1 MEEDVRL
8 MQEYTLKLEREE
20 RSREEQFMDRLR
32 RIDRK
37 SNYWMNEGAGR
48 VDRDK
53 ERRMEESLLK
63 EQLKKAMED
72 QIREERERNE
82 KRARDMAIINEN
94 LRISELKRQERLN
107 EAEKKEEDARIRREL
122 EEYQT
127 NVRLRR
133 EEETRRKKQYADVLR
148 RQMAERS
155 SSADDADFT
164 QKEEVLS
171 GVLLKNALESDEDT
185 RRRLKETLTY
195 TSSSKP

>member
-1 MEEDVRL
+1 

-155 SSADDADFT
+155 SSADNADFT

>member
-1 MEEDVRL
+1 